1 MGRPRMPRI
10 ALPPHVHRTVS
21 RGHEYFAY
29 HPFRGTKRAGKR
41 VPLPG
46 APQNIDGSLNAEWW
60 AKYRELSGEVPAHQR
75 QGSIAALIVAYQAS
89 PEWAALADSTRSD
102 WSRYLGYVKSIWA
115 DRNVEAL
122 EPKHILAL
130 RDTYADMPPAPP
142 AVPTKP
148 LEEYADRPAAANNLL
163 RSFSAMLAW
172 SIPRGW
178 RADNPCD
185 HVPKFK
191 GGDGYAPWSWE
202 DIALFRKHAAKRF
215 VIAQALALYTGQRL
229 GDVLAMTRS
238 DIKSGLIAVIQEK
251 TGTKLWIPMHR
262 DLKPLLA
269 DLVHESVTIL
279 VNSDGLPWTK
289 DGFKASWNKQLSIP
303 ELSELRTK
311 RLVFHGLRKSAV
323 VFLLEAGCTD
333 AEVSAIT
340 GQSREMV
347 EHYAKQ
353 VNQRRLAA
361 AAILKWETAERKRT
375 KRAKNK

>member
-1 MGRPRMPRI
+1 MPRI
-10 ALPPHVHRTVS
+10 ALPPHVHRTVA
-21 RGHEYFAY
+21 RGKEYFAY
-29 HPFRGTKRAGKR
+29 HPFRGTQRAGKR
-41 VPLPG
+41 VALPG
-46 APQNIDGSLNAEWW
+46 APQNIDGTLNAEWW
-60 AKYRELSGEVPAHQR
+60 AKYRELSGDVPAHQR
-75 QGSIAALIVAYQAS
+75 QGSIAALVVAYQES

-102 WSRYLGYVKSIWA
+102 WSRYLGYVKSVWP
-115 DRNVEAL
+115 DRNVDAL

-148 LEEYADRPAAANNLL
+148 IEDYADRPAAANNLL

-191 GGDGYAPWSWE
+191 SGDGYSPWSWE
-202 DIALFRKHAAKRF
+202 DIALFRKHAARRF
-215 VIAQALALYTGQRL
+215 VIAQALALYTGQRQ

-238 DIKSGLIAVIQEK
+238 DIKAGLIAVVQEK

-269 DLVHESVTIL
+269 DLEHESVTIL

-289 DGFKASWNKQLSIP
+289 DGFKASWNKQLSIT
-303 ELSELRTK
+303 ELSELRSR

-333 AEVSAIT
+333 AEVSVIT

-361 AAILKWETAERKRT
+361 AAILKWEAAERKRN

>member
-10 ALPPHVHRTVS
+10 ALPPHVHRTVA
-21 RGHEYFAY
+21 RGKEYFAF
-29 HPFRGTKRAGKR
+29 HPFRGTQRAGKR

-60 AKYRELSGEVPAHQR
+60 ARYRELSGDAPAHQR
-75 QGSIAALIVAYQAS
+75 PGSIAALISAYQSS
-89 PEWAALADSTRSD
+89 PEWAALADSTRTD
-102 WSRYLGYVKSIWA
+102 WSRYLNHIKSVWA
-115 DRNVEAL
+115 ERSVDAL

-148 LEEYADRPAAANNLL
+148 LDEYVDRPASANNLL

-172 SIPRGW
+172 SVPRGW
-178 RADNPCD
+178 RIDNPCV

-191 GGDGYAPWSWE
+191 SGDGYAPWSWD
-202 DIALFRKHAAKRF
+202 DISVFRKHAANRF
-215 VIAQALALYTGQRL
+215 VVAQALALYTGQRL
-229 GDVLAMTRS
+229 GDVLAMPRT
-238 DIKSGLIAVIQEK
+238 DIKDGLIAVVQEK

-262 DLKPLLA
+262 DLKPLISGL
-269 DLVHESVTIL
+269 DHESITIL
-279 VNSDGLPWTK
+279 VNAEGLPWTK
-289 DGFKASWNKQLSIP
+289 DGFKTSWGKQMDADELAS
-303 ELSELRTK
+303 LRAR
-311 RLVFHGLRKSAV
+311 RLVFHGLRKSSV

-333 AEVSAIT
+333 AEVAAIT
-340 GQSREMV
+340 GQSRDMV

-361 AAILKWETAERKRT
+361 AAILKWEAAERR
-375 KRAKNK
+375 RAKSIRNE